1 MKKDFYANFIRICNQ
16 RGEKPTKVAEAAG
29 LSKSAATYWRN
40 GSEPTDANISKIA
53 EYFGI
58 STAELIGRSDPDAV
72 RIPVLGSVPAGVP
85 LEAIED
91 ITDWEEIPISM
102 TAGGKEFFA
111 LKVKGDSMWYRFVE
125 GDTVIVRKTPTCKSG
140 DICVVF
146 VNGYDATLKEVRI
159 DEVTKSLSLIPAN
172 PNYPPRTFTAEE
184 VRQLPVTI
192 AGVVVELR
200 RKI

>member
-1 MKKDFYANFIRICNQ
+1 MFYDVFLRLCAERNKRPSNVADELGISRSTVTHWK
-16 RGEKPTKVAEAAG
+16 RGSMPTN
-29 LSKSAATYWRN
+29 ST
-40 GSEPTDANISKIA
+40 ISRLA
-53 EYFGI
+53 HYFGVDPHEFG
-58 STAELIGRSDPDAV
+58 AETSPDAV
-72 RIPVLGSVPAGVP
+72 RVPVLGSVPAGVP

-111 LKVKGDSMWYRFVE
+111 LKVKGDSMWYKFVE

-159 DEVTKSLSLIPAN
+159 DEFTKTLSLIPAN
-172 PNYPPRTFTAEE
+172 PNYPPKTFTAEE
-184 VRQLPVTI
+184 VAQLPVTI

>member
-1 MKKDFYANFIRICNQ
+1 MFYQVFLQLCAERNKKPSNVVDELGISRSTVTHWK
-16 RGEKPTKVAEAAG
+16 RGA
-29 LSKSAATYWRN
+29 
-40 GSEPTDANISKIA
+40 EPTDSTIRRLAH
-53 EYFGI
+53 YFGVDP
-58 STAELIGRSDPDAV
+58 SVFSGATSPDAV

-184 VRQLPVTI
+184 VQQLPVTI

>member
-1 MKKDFYANFIRICNQ
+1 MFLDVFMRLC
-16 RGEKPTKVAEAAG
+16 AEAGKAPSTVADEVG
-29 LSKSAATYWRN
+29 IARSTISHWKRGAEPNDAT
-40 GSEPTDANISKIA
+40 IA
-53 EYFGI
+53 RLARYFGVDPREF
-58 STAELIGRSDPDAV
+58 SAEPSPDAV

-184 VRQLPVTI
+184 VQQLPVTI